1 MKFTDE
7 GYIINLCKHGERSLI
22 LTVLTQNHGK
32 IVGYVKNCLSKKN
45 LSTYQLGNH
54 IKIDAYSRLDEN
66 MPTFRVELIT
76 PSAVFFMQQESKL
89 HALSSFC
96 ALSNIC
102 MPEFQ
107 DIENFYIIVADFFN
121 GINTENWLKY
131 YVFFEFHLLEFLG
144 IGLDLSECS
153 ATGTTQNL
161 AYVSPKTG
169 KAVCQ
174 EAGEPYKNRLYLYP
188 KFILDKSIIPDSLS
202 LIDALKMTSFFLN
215 KNFFAVHGLKFPKCR
230 DNLATNIY
238 K

>member
-7 GYIINLCKHGERSLI
+7 GYIINLRKHGERSLI

-66 MPTFRVELIT
+66 MPSFRVELIN
-76 PSAVFFMQQESKL
+76 PLAVFFMKDEKRLQ
-89 HALSSFC
+89 ALSSFC
-96 ALSNIC
+96 SLSNIC

-107 DIENFYIIVADFFN
+107 SLDSFYNYVSDFFN
-121 GINTENWLKY
+121 SINDEDWLMSY
-131 YVFFEFHLLEFLG
+131 SRFEFYLLDFLG

-174 EAGEPYKNRLYLYP
+174 DAGKPYENRLYLYP
-188 KFILDKSIIPDSLS
+188 HFILDTQIIPSFSELKDS
-202 LIDALKMTSFFLN
+202 LKMTSFFLN
-215 KNFFAVHGLKFPKCR
+215 KNFFAVHGLKFPECR
-230 DNLATNIY
+230 DNLANII
-238 K
+238 

>member
-1 MKFTDE
+1 M
-7 GYIINLCKHGERSLI
+7 
-22 LTVLTQNHGK
+22 
-32 IVGYVKNCLSKKN
+32 
-45 LSTYQLGNH
+45 LGNH
-54 IKIDAYSRLDEN
+54 IKIDSYSRLDEN

-76 PSAVFFMQQESKL
+76 PTAVFFMQQEAKL

-107 DIENFYIIVADFFN
+107 ELEAFYNLVSDFFTN
-121 GINTENWLKY
+121 INTADWLKY
-131 YVFFEFHLLEFLG
+131 YAFFEFHLLDFLG

-174 EAGEPYKNRLYLYP
+174 EAGEAYKNRLYLYP
-188 KFILDKSIIPDSLS
+188 SFIVDKSISPEYLAIT
-202 LIDALKMTSFFLN
+202 DALKMTSFFLN

-230 DNLATNIY
+230 DNLASNIY
-238 K
+238 SYTGTKQE